1 MRSIAWAAISSGSVF
16 CSMMASHGVTKS
28 PPLNPAIGVSS
39 FRSSS
44 SIAMP
49 RGGRPLV
56 MAKRMPASRRCCT
69 AALACF
75 VSTFLSLTS
84 VPSTS
89 ARTTEMLRFSAIR
102 PSDHRSVQ
110 RTPSATVAG
119 QQLVRRGGTIA
130 TRHIVRKIPR
140 WIVGPGVEDRL
151 YRAPPR
157 LDVVGALEQ
166 RRISDHAVIEQR
178 FVSRVARDL
187 EISPVGEI
195 HADGAQTHRR
205 AGTLGCEIEGDAF
218 VGLDAKDHPVGI
230 HPLHLGVAEQR
241 VWRLMKTDG
250 NLGPPALQIFAGA
263 QVERNASPTPVVDLQ
278 FAGEERLGVRIA
290 GDVRLLAI
298 CLHWPAKN
306 GAGVVLATHGV
317 LQDSR
322 GLQWTYGLNNL
333 GFLRTHRI

>member
-1 MRSIAWAAISSGSVF
+1 
-16 CSMMASHGVTKS
+16 MMTSCGVTKR
-28 PPLNPAIGVSS
+28 PPLKPAIGVSS
-39 FRSSS
+39 LRSSS
-44 SIAMP
+44 SMAMP

-56 MAKRMPASRRCCT
+56 MAKRMPVSRRCCT
-69 AALACF
+69 AALARF

-110 RTPSATVAG
+110 RTPSTTVAG

-166 RRISDHAVIEQR
+166 RCISDHAVIEQR

-218 VGLDAKDHPVGI
+218 VGLDAEDHPVGI
-230 HPLHLGVAEQR
+230 HPLHLGVAEKC

-278 FAGEERLGVRIA
+278 FAREEGLGVRLA
-290 GDVRLLAI
+290 GNAGFFSL
-298 CLHWPAKN
+298 CCHW
-306 GAGVVLATHGV
+306 LATHGSAGV
-317 LQDSR
+317 L
-322 GLQWTYGLNNL
+322 
-333 GFLRTHRI
+333 